1 MTKKTKVVK
10 LTTKQKLIEKI
21 KLDSDFENMLEA
33 DQFYFDR
40 MLKEKCTERFLTL
53 IGYKL

>member
-1 MTKKTKVVK
+1 MTVKNKVVK